1 MRNWTG
7 TILTLSLFASA
18 AQAHHSLSNY
28 DQGRDVR
35 ADGVVEEFHFVNP
48 HPFLMI
54 GVTDPSGVRQI
65 WRLEMDNLHELD
77 EIGISK
83 TTFKPG
89 DRVTSRQSRQDGTQ
103 RDLSPAPRP
112 PVRWAALRTDWFPT
126 AADSHP
132 RTGLN
137 SSQPL
142 LRPGTRWW
150 PGKIASPGANPTWPY
165 AIALNIMGVPR
176 SSRAP
181 LNRGCRSLA
190 AFDHY
195 PEQR

>member
-48 HPFLMI
+48 HPVLMI
-54 GVTDPSGVRQI
+54 AVTDPSGVRQI

-77 EIGISK
+77 EIGISR

-89 DRVTSRQSRQDGTQ
+89 DRVTISGDPDRTKPREIYLRRLDRPSDGLRYEQVGSR
-103 RDLSPAPRP
+103 PR
-112 PVRWAALRTDWFPT
+112 LT
-126 AADSHP
+126 
-132 RTGLN
+132 RTGG
-137 SSQPL
+137 S
-142 LRPGTRWW
+142 
-150 PGKIASPGANPTWPY
+150 
-165 AIALNIMGVPR
+165 
-176 SSRAP
+176 
-181 LNRGCRSLA
+181 
-190 AFDHY
+190 D
-195 PEQR
+195 